1 MHAACRLSVENTGTA
16 GIVGARPRRVAE
28 RNGAGRGPRGTPESP
43 LHIKA
48 PQKSIGKRRTN
59 AKHVFFLVVEC
70 VWLVSE

>member
-1 MHAACRLSVENTGTA
+1 MQRVNCLLKIQARQGLEGPALGGLRNAMER
-16 GIVGARPRRVAE
+16 VGS
-28 RNGAGRGPRGTPESP
+28 RGTPESP